1 MTTMNDVNWNDL
13 ETRGF
18 VHIRGFLAPQDLD
31 SCRADYVNQPVDD
44 SNRNNAISEASDRAT
59 ARLERPVNELMA
71 LVNANTDIR
80 VDCNLGAYY
89 FATTRGVFPWHQDYE
104 SYFIS
109 QNHYDYLNLFI
120 PVMKPRADKS
130 NLCLVPFDALKR
142 ESPKT
147 FERVLGKGAT
157 MAYDLPD
164 RQILFQ
170 ADSGVAHVTLVP
182 LDRLAFTPQLEAG
195 DLLILRGD
203 IFHRTEDGDTDRVAL
218 SMRLGYSKTV
228 VRRAKL
234 ADGGFA
240 KMKTMSGNFKLYEP
254 LFRAFDRAG
263 RDELPWGELERFVKE
278 GNDQPRAGSETP
290 SRFLLRQKLRS
301 GVILSSAWRMLTEVV
316 GNKALWAY
324 HRRQARKTAAR
335 AAQPLRH
342 PA

>member
-1 MTTMNDVNWNDL
+1 MNDVNWKDL
-13 ETRGF
+13 ETKGF
-18 VHIRGFLAPQDLD
+18 IHVRNFLSQHDLD
-31 SCRADYVNQPVDD
+31 SCRADYVDQPVDEA
-44 SNRNNAISEASDRAT
+44 NRNNAVSDASERAT
-59 ARLERPVNELMA
+59 ARLARPVNELMA
-71 LVNANTDIR
+71 QVNANTNIR
-80 VDCNLGAYY
+80 VDSNLGAYY

-104 SYFIS
+104 SYFLS

-120 PVMKPRADKS
+120 PVMKPRPDKS
-130 NLCLVPFDALKR
+130 NLCVVPFDALKR
-142 ESPKT
+142 ESPRT
-147 FERVLGKGAT
+147 FERVVGKGAT
-157 MAYDLPD
+157 MAFDLPD

-170 ADSGVAHVTLVP
+170 ADSGVAHVTRVP
-182 LDRLAFTPQLEAG
+182 LDRIAFTPQLEAG

-218 SMRLGYSKTV
+218 SMRLGYSKTI

-240 KMKTMSGNFKLYEP
+240 KMKTMVGNFKLYEP

-278 GNDQPRAGSETP
+278 VQDQAPAGGETP

-301 GVILSSAWRMLTEVV
+301 RVVLSSARTALTEVV
-316 GNKALWAY
+316 RNKALWMY
-324 HRRQARKTAAR
+324 HRRDARKTAAR
-335 AAQPLRH
+335 TAQPLRH

>member
-1 MTTMNDVNWNDL
+1 MRMNDVDWKEL

-18 VHIRGFLAPQDLD
+18 LHIRGFLSPSDLD
-31 SCRADYVNQPVDD
+31 GCRADYGVQPVEEG
-44 SNRNNAISEASDRAT
+44 NRNNAISGASERAT
-59 ARLERPVNELMA
+59 ARLEQRVNELMA

-80 VDCNLGAYY
+80 VDCNLGAFY

-104 SYFIS
+104 SYFTC

-120 PVMKPRADKS
+120 PVIKPRPDKS

-142 ESPKT
+142 ESPGT
-147 FERVLGKGAT
+147 FQRVVGKGAA

-170 ADSGVAHVTLVP
+170 ADSGVAHVTRVP

-195 DLLILRGD
+195 DLLLLRGD
-203 IFHRTEDGDTDRVAL
+203 IFHRTEDGETERVAL

-234 ADGGFA
+234 ADGGVA
-240 KMKTMSGNFKLYEP
+240 KMTTMTGNFKLYEP
-254 LFRAFDRAG
+254 LFRAFDRSG
-263 RDELPWGELERFVKE
+263 RNELSWEELERFLKQGGEYV
-278 GNDQPRAGSETP
+278 RAGSETP
-290 SRFLLRQKLRS
+290 TRFLLRQKVRS
-301 GVILSSAWRMLTEVV
+301 RVVLSSARKVLIELI
-316 GNKALWAY
+316 GNRALWAY
-324 HRRQARKTAAR
+324 HRRQARKIAAR
-335 AAQPLRH
+335 AAQPVRR

>member
-1 MTTMNDVNWNDL
+1 MPMNDVNWKDL

-18 VHIRGFLAPQDLD
+18 VHVRGFLSQRDLD
-31 SCRADYVNQPVDD
+31 SCRSDYAEQPVDEA
-44 SNRNNAISEASDRAT
+44 NRNNAVSGASSRAT

-71 LVNANTDIR
+71 LVKTNTDIR

-104 SYFIS
+104 SYFTC

-120 PVMKPRADKS
+120 PVIKPRPDKS

-147 FERVLGKGAT
+147 FERVVGKGAA

-170 ADSGVAHVTLVP
+170 ADSGVAHVTRVP

-195 DLLILRGD
+195 DLLVMRGD

-228 VRRAKL
+228 VRRSKL
-234 ADGGFA
+234 AEGGLA
-240 KMKTMSGNFKLYEP
+240 KMKTMAGNFKYYEP

-263 RDELPWGELERFVKE
+263 CDELPWGELERVVKE
-278 GNDQPRAGSETP
+278 GGDRAAAGSETP
-290 SRFLLRQKLRS
+290 ERFLMRQKLRS
-301 GVILSSAWRMLTEVV
+301 GVILSSARSMLTEVV

-324 HRRQARKTAAR
+324 HRRQARKSAAR
-335 AAQPLRH
+335 AVQPLRH

>member
-1 MTTMNDVNWNDL
+1 MPMNDVDWKDL

-18 VHIRGFLAPQDLD
+18 VHVRGFLSPRDLEN
-31 SCRADYVNQPVDD
+31 CRSDYADQPVDEA
-44 SNRNNAISEASDRAT
+44 NRNNAISEASARAT
-59 ARLERPVNELMA
+59 ARLGQPVNELMA
-71 LVNANTDIR
+71 LVTANTDIR
-80 VDCNLGAYY
+80 VDSNLGAYY

-104 SYFIS
+104 SYFS
-109 QNHYDYLNLFI
+109 CQNHYDYLNLFI
-120 PVMKPRADKS
+120 PVIKPRPDKS

-147 FERVLGKGAT
+147 FKRVVGKGAT
-157 MAYDLPD
+157 MAYDLRD

-170 ADSGVAHVTLVP
+170 ADSGAAHVTRVP

-195 DLLILRGD
+195 DLLVMRGD

-228 VRRAKL
+228 VRRATL

-240 KMKTMSGNFKLYEP
+240 KMRTMAGNFKYYEP
-254 LFRAFDRAG
+254 LFRAFDRSG
-263 RDELPWGELERFVKE
+263 RDELTWAELERFVRE
-278 GNDQPRAGSETP
+278 GHDQTGAPSETP

-301 GVILSSAWRMLTEVV
+301 GVILSSARRMLTEVV

>member
-1 MTTMNDVNWNDL
+1 MNDVNWKDL
-13 ETRGF
+13 ETKGF
-18 VHIRGFLAPQDLD
+18 IHVRKFLSQHDLD
-31 SCRADYVNQPVDD
+31 SCRADYVDQPVDEA
-44 SNRNNAISEASDRAT
+44 NRNNAVSDASERAT

-71 LVNANTDIR
+71 QVTANTNIR

-104 SYFIS
+104 SYFLS

-120 PVMKPRADKS
+120 PVMKPRPDKS
-130 NLCLVPFDALKR
+130 NLCVVPFDALKR
-142 ESPKT
+142 ESPRT
-147 FERVLGKGAT
+147 FERVVGRGAA

-164 RQILFQ
+164 RQVLFQ
-170 ADSGVAHVTLVP
+170 ADSGAAHVTRVP

-195 DLLILRGD
+195 DLLVMRGD

-234 ADGGFA
+234 ADGGLA
-240 KMKTMSGNFKLYEP
+240 KMKTMAGNFKYYEP

-263 RDELPWGELERFVKE
+263 CDELPWGELERFVKE
-278 GNDQPRAGSETP
+278 GSEHPAAGSETP
-290 SRFLLRQKLRS
+290 ARFLLRQKLRS
-301 GVILSSAWRMLTEVV
+301 GVLLSSARRMLTEVV

-335 AAQPLRH
+335 AVQPLRH
-342 PA
+342 TA

>member
-1 MTTMNDVNWNDL
+1 MNDVNWKGL
-13 ETRGF
+13 ESKGF
-18 VHIRGFLAPQDLD
+18 VHIRGFLSAHDLD
-31 SCRADYVNQPVDD
+31 SCRADYENQPVDEA
-44 SNRNNAISEASDRAT
+44 NRNNAVSEASERAT
-59 ARLERPVNELMA
+59 ARLAPYLEQLMA
-71 LVNANTDIR
+71 LVNASTDIR

-104 SYFIS
+104 SYFTS

-120 PVMKPRADKS
+120 PVMKPRPDKS
-130 NLCLVPFDALKR
+130 NLCVVPFDALKR

-147 FERVLGKGAT
+147 YQRVLGKGAT

-170 ADSGVAHVTLVP
+170 ADSGAAHVTRVP

-203 IFHRTEDGDTDRVAL
+203 IFHRTEDGDTERVAL

-228 VRRAKL
+228 VRRSRL
-234 ADGGFA
+234 ADGGLA
-240 KMKTMSGNFKLYEP
+240 KMKTMAGNFKLYEP

-278 GNDQPRAGSETP
+278 GRDDAPAGNETP
-290 SRFLLRQKLRS
+290 SRFLLRQKVQSR
-301 GVILSSAWRMLTEVV
+301 VVLSSVRKALTEMVKNPV
-316 GNKALWAY
+316 LWKY
-324 HRRQARKTAAR
+324 HHRQAKKTAAR
-335 AAQPLRH
+335 TVQPLSH

>member
-1 MTTMNDVNWNDL
+1 MPMNDVNWKDL

-18 VHIRGFLAPQDLD
+18 VHVRGFLSPRDLE
-31 SCRADYVNQPVDD
+31 SCRSDYADQPVDQA
-44 SNRNNAISEASDRAT
+44 NRNNAISEASGRAT
-59 ARLERPVNELMA
+59 ARLSQPVNELMA
-71 LVNANTDIR
+71 LVTANTDIR

-89 FATTRGVFPWHQDYE
+89 FATARGVFPWHQDYE
-104 SYFIS
+104 SFFTC

-120 PVMKPRADKS
+120 PVIKSRPDKS

-147 FERVLGKGAT
+147 FERVVGKGAS

-170 ADSGVAHVTLVP
+170 ADSGVAHVSQVP

-195 DLLILRGD
+195 DLLVMRGD
-203 IFHRTEDGDTDRVAL
+203 IFHRTEDAETERVAL

-228 VRRAKL
+228 VRRARL

-240 KMKTMSGNFKLYEP
+240 KMKTMAGNFQLYEP

-263 RDELPWGELERFVKE
+263 CDELPWSELERFVRE
-278 GNDQPRAGSETP
+278 VHEQGRPGNETP
-290 SRFLLRQKLRS
+290 TRFLLREKVRS
-301 GVILSSAWRMLTEVV
+301 RVALASVR
-316 GNKALWAY
+316 KALVELVRNRVLWKY
-324 HRRQARKTAAR
+324 HQRQARKTAAR
-335 AAQPLRH
+335 TVQPLRH

>member
-1 MTTMNDVNWNDL
+1 MPMNDVNWKDL

-18 VHIRGFLAPQDLD
+18 VHVRGFLSRPDLD
-31 SCRADYVNQPVDD
+31 SCRADYVDQPVDEA
-44 SNRNNAISEASDRAT
+44 NRNNAVSGASERAT
-59 ARLERPVNELMA
+59 ARLEQPVNELMA
-71 LVNANTDIR
+71 LVKANTDIR

-104 SYFIS
+104 SYFTS
-109 QNHYDYLNLFI
+109 QNHYNYLNLFI
-120 PVMKPRADKS
+120 PVLKPRRDKS
-130 NLCLVPFDALKR
+130 NLCLVPFDVLKR
-142 ESPKT
+142 ESPGT
-147 FERVLGKGAT
+147 FQRVVGKGAT

-170 ADSGVAHVTLVP
+170 ADSGVAHVTRVP
-182 LDRLAFTPQLEAG
+182 LDRMSFTPQLEAG

-203 IFHRTEDGDTDRVAL
+203 IFHRTEDGDTERVAL

-234 ADGGFA
+234 ADGGLA
-240 KMKTMSGNFKLYEP
+240 KMKTMAGNFKLYEP

-278 GNDQPRAGSETP
+278 GHEDVRAGKETP
-290 SRFLLRQKLRS
+290 SRFLLRQKIRS
-301 GVILSSAWRMLTEVV
+301 RVVLSSTRKALTEMVK
-316 GNKALWAY
+316 NRALWMY
-324 HRRQARKTAAR
+324 HQREAKKTAAR
-335 AAQPLRH
+335 AVQPLRH